1 MTQKQYKDWQE
12 YKKFVEEEILE
23 PIFEINESLNEIFNL
38 EEKEIELFCKLYD
51 MDSDELYDLQKE
63 LELANSNRELIY
75 LKNYTI
81 EDELEDYQIEDCK
94 SFVENGSFEDEVYAD
109 FYNLVSNS
117 HIGSVALAYKGY
129 TEKQEELNQE
139 ETVSKSPTR

>member
-23 PIFEINESLNEIFNL
+23 PIYKIEEALDKIFNL

-63 LELANSNRELIY
+63 LELANSNRELRY
-75 LKNYTI
+75 LEDYAI
-81 EDELEDYQIEDCK
+81 EDELEDFQIED
-94 SFVENGSFEDEVYAD
+94 SQLFVETGCFEDEVYAN
-109 FYNLVSNS
+109 FSNLVSNS

-129 TEKQEELNQE
+129 TEEQKELNQE